1 MARDISATVAGCQQ
15 RHYWTVPRRAISV
28 AVVKN
33 KRPPATTRQA
43 KPTAEDLA
51 AAARLRAIW
60 EREKAARAGTANP
73 LTQEVA
79 GEALGVNQSSV
90 SQYLGGKIPLN
101 YRALIIFAK
110 VLGVDPTDIRS
121 DLPEQTE
128 NPSPPAGADETEWD
142 NISGYS
148 QPASL
153 GTGHEPNEYAEAHKL
168 KFRASSLRRK
178 GLRPQ
183 HLHVYYGAG
192 DSMEPRIT
200 EGDAILFDT
209 SDTTPKDG
217 AIFMIQRGREIFAK
231 RCEILD
237 GIVYFRSDNPRGTH
251 TWNKARR
258 MDNPRDPITILG
270 RVRWIGSWED

>member
-1 MARDISATVAGCQQ
+1 M
-15 RHYWTVPRRAISV
+15 
-28 AVVKN
+28 
-33 KRPPATTRQA
+33 RQS
-43 KPTAEDLA
+43 KPTAADKA
-51 AAARLRAIW
+51 AAARLRQIW
-60 EREKAARAGTANP
+60 ETEKAARAESAHP

-101 YRALIIFAK
+101 YRAVLIFAK
-110 VLGVDPTDIRS
+110 VLGVDPTSIRS
-121 DLPEQTE
+121 DLPEQRESGATGDLSDESEWE
-128 NPSPPAGADETEWD
+128 NIP
-142 NISGYS
+142 GYS

-153 GTGHEPNEYAEAHKL
+153 GAGHEPNEYAEAHRL

-192 DSMEPRIT
+192 DSMEPRIMD
-200 EGDAILFDT
+200 GDAILFDT
-209 SDTTPKDG
+209 SDTAPRDD
-217 AIFMIQRGREIFAK
+217 AIFIIQRGQELFAK

-237 GIVYFRSDNPRGTH
+237 GTVYFRSDNPRGAH
-251 TWNKARR
+251 TWKKARR
-258 MDNPRDPITILG
+258 MDNPRDPIIILG